1 MSARRSGYG
10 RGVRGP
16 RRRGAGCLTILAVF
30 AVFVVLVILLWYML
44 AGCSHVPVPTPPG
57 TTKKPTS
64 QSASCPDV
72 QLLSIPGTWESNS
85 NDDPHNPTANPA
97 SLMLNVTRPV
107 RQQFANS
114 RLDVYTVPYVAQ
126 FSNPIAIPPDGQAS
140 YNVSRS
146 EGASRA
152 VAELTTMYK
161 NCPLTTYVIAGF
173 SQGAVIAG
181 DIAADIGA
189 AKGPVPAD
197 QVLGVMLI
205 ADGRRQ
211 PGPGQAIEV
220 GPTPPGVGAEV
231 TLRGLSVPGITMTG
245 PRSGFGSLAGR
256 TYTICAK
263 GDLICDAPTQALT
276 PVNMFPSL
284 LTLVRAAG
292 NPVHSLYNS
301 FVVDADNRSTATDW
315 TAGWAEGLIS
325 GAPHPKHS

>member
-1 MSARRSGYG
+1 MRG
-10 RGVRGP
+10 R
-16 RRRGAGCLTILAVF
+16 RRRGAGCLTVLAVL
-30 AVFVVLVILLWYML
+30 AVIVVIVILLWYML

-72 QLLSIPGTWESNS
+72 QLLAIPGTWESSS

-97 SLMLNVTRPV
+97 SLMLNVTKPV
-107 RQQFANS
+107 QQQFAGS

-126 FSNPIAIPPDGQAS
+126 FSNPIAFPPDGQAS

-146 EGASRA
+146 EGTSRA
-152 VAELTTMYK
+152 VAELTTMYQK
-161 NCPLTTYVIAGF
+161 CPLTTYVIAGF

-189 AKGPVPAD
+189 DKGPVPAD

-205 ADGRRQ
+205 ADGRRE

-220 GPTPPGVGAEV
+220 GPVPTGVGAEV
-231 TLRGLSVPGITMTG
+231 TLKGLSVPGISMTG
-245 PRSGFGSLAGR
+245 ARAGFGKVADR

-263 GDLICDAPTQALT
+263 GDLICDAPNQALT
-276 PVNMFPSL
+276 PANMIPSA

-292 NPVHSLYNS
+292 NPIHSLYNS
-301 FVVDADNRSTATDW
+301 FVVDASERTTATQW
-315 TAGWAEGLIS
+315 TAGWAEGLVK
-325 GAPHPKHS
+325 GAPYPKHS